1 MNTDAMDTNDIER
14 RVHLAVG
21 RALGRFAM
29 LRSGDRIAVGVSGG
43 KDSLTLLS
51 ALVAHR
57 RHAPF
62 PFDVIAVTI
71 EQGKF
76 KRAIESLRPIIQD
89 LGVEWV
95 LRDDPRTLK

>member
-1 MNTDAMDTNDIER
+1 MNTNALDTNDIER
-14 RVHLAVG
+14 RVHAAVG

-29 LRSGDRIAVGVSGG
+29 LRAGDRVAVGVSGG
-43 KDSLTLLS
+43 KDSLTLLR

-62 PFDVIAVTI
+62 AYEVVAVTI

-76 KRAIESLRPIIQD
+76 KRSIEALRGMIES

-95 LRDDPRTLK
+95 LYEDRDEL

>member
-1 MNTDAMDTNDIER
+1 MKLSARDVNVEGPVDVQR
-14 RVHLAVG
+14 RVHAAVG

-29 LRSGDRIAVGVSGG
+29 LHPGDRVAVGVSGG

-57 RHAPF
+57 RRAPF
-62 PFDVIAVTI
+62 AYDVVAVTI

-76 KRAIESLRPIIQD
+76 TAAVESLRGVIAS
-89 LGVEWV
+89 LGVEWI
-95 LRDDPRTLK
+95 LR